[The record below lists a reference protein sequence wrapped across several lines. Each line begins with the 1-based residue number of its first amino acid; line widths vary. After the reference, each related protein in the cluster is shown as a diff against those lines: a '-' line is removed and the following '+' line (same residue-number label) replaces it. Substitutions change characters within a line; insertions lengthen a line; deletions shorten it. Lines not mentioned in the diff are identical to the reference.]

1 MTAQATPKTKRKANR
16 RSHRTADRK
25 AARTAES
32 KTDEKATS
40 ETPQGPGQLRSLL
53 RAVHPRQA
61 LAMAVAVG
69 TLVAL
74 TGRPGREVAVSAV
87 AVLVAQLIM
96 GLLNDLCDVDR
107 DRMGGATDKPIAEGI
122 IPPGNASFAIAVL
135 LLLVIPLSL
144 QNGTQAGL
152 YLLATLLVG
161 FVHNR
166 WLHTTALSWVGWA
179 ATFALL
185 TFFVTYGGW
194 GRDADGSAPLTT
206 FVVLC
211 AVLGV
216 CVHFLTSLP
225 DLVVDNQAGTKSLPL
240 RVALRTGAPRL
251 MVVSIVVTVLVVAAI
266 VVTTAQ
272 AGAIAS

>member
-1 MTAQATPKTKRKANR
+1 MTTQASPEGDR
-16 RSHRTADRK
+16 RA
-25 AARTAES
+25 
-32 KTDEKATS
+32 
-40 ETPQGPGQLRSLL
+40 GPGQIRSLL

-61 LAMAVAVG
+61 LAFAVVVG

-74 TGRPGREVAVSAV
+74 TGRPAREILVSAV

-96 GLLNDLCDVDR
+96 GLVNDLLDVDR
-107 DRMGGATDKPIAEGI
+107 DRMGGAKNKPIAEGI
-122 IPPGNASFAIAVL
+122 LPPGNASFAIAVL

-152 YLLATLLVG
+152 YLLATLVVG
-161 FVHNR
+161 YVHNR
-166 WLHTTALSWVGWA
+166 WLHTTPLSWVGWA

-194 GRDADGSAPLTT
+194 GRDADGSAPLTA

-211 AVLGV
+211 ALLGV

-225 DLVVDNQAGTKSLPL
+225 DLVVDNQAGLQNLPL
-240 RVALRTGAPRL
+240 RIALRTGAPRL
-251 MVVSIVVTVLVVAAI
+251 MVIAIVATVVVVAAI

-272 AGAIAS
+272 AGAIAH

>member
-1 MTAQATPKTKRKANR
+1 MTAQATRKAP
-16 RSHRTADRK
+16 K
-25 AARTAES
+25 A
-32 KTDEKATS
+32 
-40 ETPQGPGQLRSLL
+40 PGQFGSLL

-61 LAMAVAVG
+61 LAFAVVVG

-74 TGRPGREVAVSAV
+74 TGRPAREVLVSA
-87 AVLVAQLIM
+87 ATVLVAQLAM
-96 GLLNDLCDVDR
+96 GLLNDLLDVDR
-107 DRMGGATDKPIAEGI
+107 DRMGGAQNKPIADGI
-122 IPPGNASFAIAVL
+122 IPAGNASFAIAVL

-144 QNGTQAGL
+144 QNGTVAGL
-152 YLLATLLVG
+152 YVLATLVVG

-166 WLHTTALSWVGWA
+166 WLHTTALSWVGWS

-211 AVLGV
+211 AVLGL

-225 DLVVDNQAGTKSLPL
+225 DLVVDNQAGVRHLPL

-251 MVVSIVVTVLVVAAI
+251 MVVAIVATVVVVAAI

>member
-1 MTAQATPKTKRKANR
+1 MTAQATPTPERKTERKTEQKADRRAQRKASRAEKLANR
-16 RSHRTADRK
+16 P
-25 AARTAES
+25 ES
-32 KTDEKATS
+32 R
-40 ETPQGPGQLRSLL
+40 GPSQLRALL
-53 RAVHPRQA
+53 KAVHPRQA
-61 LAMAVAVG
+61 LVLAVAVG

-74 TGRPGREVAVSAV
+74 TGRPGREIAISA
-87 AVLVAQLIM
+87 ATVLVAQLIM
-96 GLLNDLCDVDR
+96 GLLNDVCDIDR
-107 DRMGGATDKPIAEGI
+107 DRMGGAKDKPIADGV
-122 IPPGNASFAIAVL
+122 IPPGNATFAIAVL

-144 QNGTQAGL
+144 QNGTEAGL
-152 YLLATLLVG
+152 YALATLLVG
-161 FVHNR
+161 LVHNR

-206 FVVLC
+206 FVILC

-225 DLVVDNQAGTKSLPL
+225 DLVVDNQAGTRNLPL

-251 MVVSIVVTVLVVAAI
+251 MIVAIVVTVVVVAAI

>member
-1 MTAQATPKTKRKANR
+1 MTEQASRKAPRKAPQKTAQKA
-16 RSHRTADRK
+16 
-25 AARTAES
+25 
-32 KTDEKATS
+32 
-40 ETPQGPGQLRSLL
+40 PQAPGQIRSLL

-61 LAMAVAVG
+61 LAFAVAIGV
-69 TLVAL
+69 LVAL
-74 TGRPGREVAVSAV
+74 TGRPFREVLVSAL

-96 GLLNDLCDVDR
+96 GLLNDLLDVDH
-107 DRMGGATDKPIAEGI
+107 DRMGGAKNKPIADGI
-122 IPPGNASFAIAVL
+122 IPAGNASFAIVVL
-135 LLLVIPLSL
+135 VLLVIPLSL

-152 YLLATLLVG
+152 YLLATLVVG
-161 FVHNR
+161 LVHNR

-194 GRDADGSAPLTT
+194 GGDADGSAPLTA

-225 DLVVDNQAGTKSLPL
+225 DLVVDNQAGVRNLPL

-251 MVVSIVVTVLVVAAI
+251 MVVAIVATVVVLAAI

>member
-1 MTAQATPKTKRKANR
+1 MTEQASRKAP
-16 RSHRTADRK
+16 RK
-25 AARTAES
+25 APQKTAP
-32 KTDEKATS
+32 KA
-40 ETPQGPGQLRSLL
+40 PQAPGQLRSLL

-61 LAMAVAVG
+61 LAFAVAIGV
-69 TLVAL
+69 LVAL
-74 TGRPGREVAVSAV
+74 TGRPFREVVVSAL

-96 GLLNDLCDVDR
+96 GLLNDLLDVDH
-107 DRMGGATDKPIAEGI
+107 DRMGGAKNKPIADGI
-122 IPPGNASFAIAVL
+122 IPAGNASFAIVVL
-135 LLLVIPLSL
+135 VLLVIPLSL

-152 YLLATLLVG
+152 YLLATLVVG
-161 FVHNR
+161 LVHNR

-194 GRDADGSAPLTT
+194 GGDADGSAPLTA

-225 DLVVDNQAGTKSLPL
+225 DLVVDNQAGVRNLPL

-251 MVVSIVVTVLVVAAI
+251 MVVAIVATVVVLAAI

>member
-1 MTAQATPKTKRKANR
+1 MTAQATRKA
-16 RSHRTADRK
+16 TRK
-25 AARTAES
+25 ASR
-32 KTDEKATS
+32 
-40 ETPQGPGQLRSLL
+40 GPGQIRSLA

-61 LAMAVAVG
+61 LAFAVVVG

-74 TGRPGREVAVSAV
+74 TGRPGREIAISAV

-96 GLLNDLCDVDR
+96 GLLNDLLDLDR
-107 DRMGGATDKPIAEGI
+107 DRMGGAKNKPIAEGT

-161 FVHNR
+161 AVHNR
-166 WLHTTALSWVGWA
+166 WLHSTALSWLGWA

-194 GRDADGSAPLTT
+194 GHDVDGSAPLTT

-211 AVLGV
+211 AALGV

-225 DLVVDNQAGTKSLPL
+225 DLVVDNQAGTKNLPL

-251 MVVSIVVTVLVVAAI
+251 MVVAIAVTVVVVAAI
-266 VVTTAQ
+266 VWTTAQ